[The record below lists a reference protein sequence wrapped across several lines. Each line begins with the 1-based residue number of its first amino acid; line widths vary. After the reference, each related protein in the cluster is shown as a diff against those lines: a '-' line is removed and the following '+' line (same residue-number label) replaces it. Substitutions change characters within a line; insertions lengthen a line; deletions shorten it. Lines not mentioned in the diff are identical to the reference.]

1 MITGCFN
8 SFIVCKFQR
17 PKNLW
22 FSTKIHCWGTESNRD
37 QPEVRLCVGTFEVDV
52 LAHVAS
58 RISSSLCYPSIYID
72 QCVLSVDQHQPV
84 VVMKIDLFTWSGF
97 SWIFS
102 WPPNWD
108 FKSIF
113 ITSEITSRLAFQ
125 LDWVEINQL
134 RENTWREMNRNGSIR
149 SDWNSIQSHVNS
161 SYKALW

>member
-1 MITGCFN
+1 MWLLAASTHSLYVNFKDPKICGFPP
-8 SFIVCKFQR
+8 KFTAEAQ
-17 PKNLW
+17 
-22 FSTKIHCWGTESNRD
+22 NRIEINQKSD
-37 QPEVRLCVGTFEVDV
+37 SVSAPLKLMSSRMSPR
-52 LAHVAS
+52 AS
-58 RISSSLCYPSIYID
+58 HRRCAT
-72 QCVLSVDQHQPV
+72 VDQHQPV